1 MLRDKDV
8 IPKGTFP
15 SVKSPFQ
22 ARKSYR
28 LVSLRRASVG
38 LQPALINLGGVIDG
52 FAAVRRAQRLS
63 PADLER

>member
-1 MLRDKDV
+1 MLGTRAS

-22 ARKSYR
+22 AVKSYR

-38 LQPALINLGGVIDG
+38 LQPALINLSGIIDV